1 MDGSRWR
8 SAGPRTRAASV
19 ALVAAGL
26 FLASVVDPGNAGAGT
41 ATGSLGPLGLVGVDK
56 WVHAVGYAALALV
69 GTFALALRVDT
80 TRPWPLLGVVTVV
93 AAFGAGIEV
102 VQATLP
108 ARSFDVADM
117 AANATGA
124 LFAVAAWSLVAR
136 RRTADGAGVPT
147 DD

>member
-19 ALVAAGL
+19 ALVSGGL
-26 FLASVVDPGNAGAGT
+26 FLASVVDPGSAGVGT
-41 ATGSLGPLGLVGVDK
+41 ATESLGPLGLVGVDK
-56 WVHAVGYAALALV
+56 WGHAAGYAALALV
-69 GTFALALRVDT
+69 GTFALAHRVDT
-80 TRPWPLLGVVTVV
+80 ARPWPLLAVVAVV

-117 AANATGA
+117 AANTTGA
-124 LFAVAAWSLVAR
+124 LLAVAAWSLVVR
-136 RRTADGAGVPT
+136 RRSTDGAGVPT
-147 DD
+147 DN